1 MTSTAQ
7 LRSSSPFPPPG
18 ARGECAQR
26 IADLTEAD
34 TPLGPACG
42 WSPALRMT
50 VDILL
55 AARAQIVLFWGPEYV
70 ALYND
75 AYAPSIGS
83 KHPHALGRPAR
94 EHWTELWDDLEPL
107 LRGVRETGETF
118 HADDRPFYL
127 ERHGYG
133 ETVYFDVSYS
143 AVPEA
148 DGSVGGVLCIVSETT
163 ERVRSE
169 AALRDSESRLRL
181 ALEGAKLGTWDWD
194 LRELRGAWSPR
205 TREIFGVGPD
215 LEIDVELRSAT
226 IHPDDR
232 ERVWRELVEAAQSD
246 GELVSEYRILRPN
259 GDVRWIISRGA
270 FDRDAAGTPIRAT
283 GIVLDVTE
291 RVAAEQ
297 RLRETSRRL
306 NAVLDNASVAIFLMD
321 ADHQCVYMN
330 AAAEALTGYSLA
342 ETRGQHLHDVIH
354 HSRPDG
360 SPYPAHECPID
371 GVNPDN
377 GRAQGEEVFI
387 DKAGRF
393 IPVAFTASSIRNED
407 GQPVGTIIEVQD
419 ITARKKA
426 EEHQLLLINELNH
439 RAKNLLS
446 IIQGVS
452 QQSFKGERGLP
463 EMLGAFEGRLGA
475 LAAAHNLLTE
485 GKWEAASL
493 RDVIAQTIAA
503 VCPGADRIALDGAD
517 MLLPP
522 KTAVSLAMA
531 VHELATNALK
541 YGGLS
546 APEGRVD
553 IRWTIDDERLH
564 LVWRESGGPAVRMPS
579 ARGFGTRMIERGLA
593 AELQGSV
600 TLEFAASGVVCTI
613 DAPIREG
620 T

>member
-1 MTSTAQ
+1 MTSIAERR
-7 LRSSSPFPPPG
+7 LPFSTDAP
-18 ARGECAQR
+18 AVRGECAQL
-26 IADLTEAD
+26 IAALAGQD
-34 TPLGPACG
+34 TLLGPAG
-42 WSPALRMT
+42 QWSAALRMT

-55 AARAQIVLFWGPEYV
+55 AARAQIVLFWGPEFV

-75 AYAPSIGS
+75 AYAPSIGN

-94 EHWTELWDDLEPL
+94 EHWAELWDDLEPL
-107 LRGVRETGETF
+107 LRGVRDTGETF
-118 HADDRPFYL
+118 HAKDRPFYL

-133 ETVYFDVSYS
+133 ETVYSDVSYS
-143 AVPEA
+143 AVREA

-169 AALRDSESRLRL
+169 AALRSSESRLRL
-181 ALEGAKLGTWDWD
+181 ALDGAKLGTWDWD
-194 LRELRGAWSPR
+194 LRAFRGTWSPR
-205 TREIFGVGPD
+205 TREIFGIGPD
-215 LEIDVELRSAT
+215 REIDIELRSTT

-232 ERVWRELVEAAQSD
+232 ERVWRELADAAQSG
-246 GELVSEYRILRPN
+246 GELVSEYRILRPD
-259 GDVRWIISRGA
+259 GEVRWIISRGA
-270 FDRDAAGTPIRAT
+270 FDRDAEGTPVRAT

-291 RVAAEQ
+291 RVAAEE

-321 ADHQCVYMN
+321 ADHQCLYMN
-330 AAAEALTGYSLA
+330 AAAETLTGYTLA
-342 ETRGQHLHDVIH
+342 ETQGRHLHDVIH

-371 GVNPDN
+371 GVSPDN
-377 GRAQGEEVFI
+377 ARAQGEETFI

-393 IPVAFTASSIRNED
+393 IPVAFTASAIRDDD
-407 GQPVGTIIEVQD
+407 GNPVGTIIEVQD
-419 ITARKKA
+419 ITARKRA

-446 IIQGVS
+446 IIQGVG
-452 QQSFKGERGLP
+452 QQTFKGGRSLP
-463 EMLGAFEGRLGA
+463 EMLAAFEGRLGA

-485 GKWEAASL
+485 SKWESASL
-493 RDVIAQTIAA
+493 RQIIAQTIAA
-503 VCPGADRIALDGAD
+503 VSPGADRVAMAGTDI
-517 MLLPP
+517 LLSP

-546 APEGRVD
+546 VPRGSVD
-553 IRWTIDDERLH
+553 IGWTIDDERLK
-564 LVWRESGGPAVRMPS
+564 LVWRERDGPAVATPS
-579 ARGFGTRMIERGLA
+579 SRGFGTRMIERGLA

-600 TLEFAASGVVCTI
+600 TLEFAATGVVCRI
-613 DAPIREG
+613 DAPLRAAD
-620 T
+620 